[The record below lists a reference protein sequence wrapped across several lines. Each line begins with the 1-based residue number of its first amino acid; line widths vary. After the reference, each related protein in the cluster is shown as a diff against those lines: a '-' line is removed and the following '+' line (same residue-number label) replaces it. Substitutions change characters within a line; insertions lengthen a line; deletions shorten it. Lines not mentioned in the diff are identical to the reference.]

1 MSEQTELI
9 EQDVSRINL
18 NFKVNKDLIVSE
30 FNQNLDLFFDNE
42 PIIVDDKT
50 VVYLEKKDR
59 AEIDF
64 NLDSINTNFD
74 IRVELRRKT
83 ILSEVSADA
92 QIDLKFNTKYEIA
105 KDWLVKTKTELQ
117 AHTWKSKPTLKVGS
131 FRISSSGIANII
143 LNRLKPRIESKID
156 ESLQEILDF
165 RYKLNALFRIIN
177 SPIRID
183 ALINS
188 EINVQLDEIGI
199 SSLGENNDD
208 LNGQISL
215 LTRLRLDPV
224 GKDLEWSR
232 YYIIP
237 KGVIGTQETSE
248 LSRLFL
254 PFNISYE
261 NLGDWLKEQ
270 YRGHRFEAN
279 ENYFVVQDLSLS
291 QEEDKIK
298 LILEVTGTV
307 NGTIELKGKP
317 VYDIEKQELYSEGL
331 ETKLI
336 TNNIIHKAA
345 SWILK
350 GKIHEELER
359 ISYFPLNKII
369 ENLQAIIDKQLKSML
384 PKQKILG
391 RINVE
396 SLIVKDFKLGAEEIH
411 ALLDLRF
418 HMFTEVQD
426 LNFFRKGT

>member
-1 MSEQTELI
+1 M
-9 EQDVSRINL
+9 
-18 NFKVNKDLIVSE
+18 
-30 FNQNLDLFFDNE
+30 
-42 PIIVDDKT
+42 
-50 VVYLEKKDR
+50 
-59 AEIDF
+59 
-64 NLDSINTNFD
+64 
-74 IRVELRRKT
+74 ELRRKT

-131 FRISSSGIANII
+131 FRISSSGIANIV

-224 GKDLEWSR
+224 GKDLDWSR
-232 YYIIP
+232 YYVIP
-237 KGVIGTQETSE
+237 KGVIGTQENSE

-261 NLGDWLKEQ
+261 NLGDWLMEQ
-270 YRGHRFEAN
+270 YKGHRFEAN
-279 ENYFVVQDLSLS
+279 ENYFVVEDLSLS